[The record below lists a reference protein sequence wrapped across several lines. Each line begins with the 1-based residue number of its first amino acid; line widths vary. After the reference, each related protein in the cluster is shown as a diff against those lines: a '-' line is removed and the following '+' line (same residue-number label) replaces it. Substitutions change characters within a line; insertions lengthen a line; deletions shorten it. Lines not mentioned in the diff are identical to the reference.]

1 MRAAKRFTPPRAAA
15 DRARSAGLVPRGRT
29 LLTETKRW
37 RGFGAGAARPC
48 SRERPADS
56 RAARPPPRQNP
67 GVRRPPSAVP
77 ETGLRSGT
85 GGEEQPSPP
94 GPARGTG
101 LRAEV
106 LHGPG
111 VSRVRFCPQADRPP
125 HIPMNRCV
133 EQLSSLKYFCTK
145 PSAGALREREG
156 GPGSV
161 RCGARSDLYSGIFQH
176 CSWLLPAIFY
186 RNMWMGRTR

>member
-1 MRAAKRFTPPRAAA
+1 M
-15 DRARSAGLVPRGRT
+15 GLVLPVLAAGSVPRTPGR
-29 LLTETKRW
+29 L
-37 RGFGAGAARPC
+37 G
-48 SRERPADS
+48 
-56 RAARPPPRQNP
+56 PRL
-67 GVRRPPSAVP
+67 GKTRVCGDPPSAVP

-101 LRAEV
+101 LRAEIP
-106 LHGPG
+106 HGPG
-111 VSRVRFCPQADRPP
+111 VSRVRFCSQADRHP